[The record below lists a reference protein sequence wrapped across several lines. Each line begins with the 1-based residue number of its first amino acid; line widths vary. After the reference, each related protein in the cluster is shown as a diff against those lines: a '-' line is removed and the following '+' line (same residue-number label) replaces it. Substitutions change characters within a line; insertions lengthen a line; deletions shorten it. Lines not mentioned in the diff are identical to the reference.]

1 MRVGDG
7 SLQHCPLDADVSQA
21 VVALSG
27 SEVAQIGP
35 AKLAALLRFMADEV
49 LDTDLVREV
58 RRKEAVW
65 CVTHAY

>member
-1 MRVGDG
+1 
-7 SLQHCPLDADVSQA
+7 VSQA